1 MDTSE
6 IVKVIIE
13 TINTIFSNLF
23 SSIDNSI
30 YTNLDNIAF
39 IDKDIISGS
48 FFENILGAN
57 GKNGLIYLTDAMLLG
72 ISIYYCVRLF
82 YSHYSETNVEKPFQ
96 FVFKLLIFAI
106 LINFS
111 YFIIEQIL
119 NINFLISSSIQEIG
133 KNVLVKEI
141 SFSKLISV
149 LNSSLSEQDLTF
161 NLFSLDGLIKSF
173 MSVGMINLLFSYSLR
188 YVLTQVLILFTPFAL
203 LSLINLSTSW
213 IFRAWSKCL
222 FAILI
227 LQSFFPLIIMIIF
240 SIDATNKILYV
251 AGIFL
256 LTKINS
262 YVREMFGGLN
272 VEFSNNF
279 GSMISMFK
287 R

>member
-96 FVFKLLIFAI
+96 FLFKLLIFAI
-106 LINFS
+106 IINFS
-111 YFIIEQIL
+111 YFIMEQIL

-133 KNVLVKEI
+133 KNVLGKEI

-188 YVLTQVLILFTPFAL
+188 YVLTQVLILFAPFAL

-222 FAILI
+222 FSILI
-227 LQSFFPLIIMIIF
+227 LQAFFPLIIMVIF
-240 SIDATNKILYV
+240 SIDASNKILYV
-251 AGIFL
+251 VGIFL

-262 YVREMFGGLN
+262 YVREMFGGLS

-279 GSMISMFK
+279 GSMVSMFK